1 MPVQIFEPFRC
12 NIIQQHFVLYNIYIF
27 CLSTV
32 HVFNM
37 QNQFFVAQPK
47 SAAKKISILMTRIST
62 ATINPPPTTTSRCS
76 VTHMLPLSFVGMA
89 VAVACLVAVAVVV
102 VMVVAVAAGWPGRWL
117 WG

>member
-1 MPVQIFEPFRC
+1 MPAQIFEPFKC
-12 NIIQQHFVLYNIYIF
+12 NIIQQHFVLYIIYIF

-32 HVFNM
+32 HVFNI
-37 QNQFFVAQPK
+37 QNKIFVAQPK

-62 ATINPPPTTTSRCS
+62 ATTNPPPAATSRCS
-76 VTHMLPLSFVGMA
+76 VTHMLPSSFVGMA

-102 VMVVAVAAGWPGRWL
+102 VVVVAVAARWPGWWL